1 MTHYNLVSEPGTRY
15 QKLRRRDVKTR
26 DCDEYNSNERRIL
39 HDRSAILLG
48 FKILLAEAFFED
60 VQALLGFFSG
70 NQGLVVK

>member
-1 MTHYNLVSEPGTRY
+1 MDGES
-15 QKLRRRDVKTR
+15 
-26 DCDEYNSNERRIL
+26 DEYNSNERRIL
-39 HDRSAILLG
+39 RDRSAILLG